1 MKRFIVYVAIIV
13 ALLGIY
19 QEALAQDL
27 SLLRRPT
34 NGAISAPMG
43 QGLDLVHSAEPLGK
57 GRFRLRVMNRSNAI
71 TVPEF
76 GEGSIYSG
84 GYGIGYGIGDALEL
98 NFMVPFLLDSAGG
111 LNKYGTG
118 DPVLGFKLSRPGQ
131 LPSNFYTGYQLL
143 FGLPLGYKGEH
154 ALDSIGGIRAF
165 SSESFDVGFQGL
177 MDIHFDQVSLYLNG
191 GLYRSGNLDVLTQL
205 VYGVG
210 LEFARH
216 NRWVSFNVEYQ
227 SRLAFTQQAWAA
239 GILKFG
245 TRINLSRGIELELN
259 REFGLLDHP
268 TGASFTFGL
277 RMHGFMSG
285 RRRLAWRQ
293 EAYEQVLPPKR
304 LYQPSQVLRLAIVN
318 FEGFEEYGAG
328 QRIVDKIKT
337 RLEPHDSLQVVDI
350 MRYADVPNK
359 GFLKPREALELA
371 MKLGV
376 DIVVTGAVSKFN
388 VDRFAGLNVPYL
400 VKLPE
405 AQVEVGL
412 RFRVLEFDKTKTE
425 MKAHNQEVRGM
436 GKVRKGVR
444 LLSGDRRD
452 ITSSASAVELD
463 GVQEQ
468 ALDDLV
474 GNMLA
479 AMAGQF
485 SWVPTDF
492 LPPDFLP

>member
-1 MKRFIVYVAIIV
+1 MKRFIAYGAVLV
-13 ALLGIY
+13 ALLGIA
-19 QEALAQDL
+19 QDALAQNL
-27 SLLRRPT
+27 SLLRRPR

-57 GRFRLRVMNRSNAI
+57 GRFRLRFMNRSNAI
-71 TVPEF
+71 DVPEL
-76 GEGSIYSG
+76 GEGSIYTG
-84 GYGIGYGIGDALEL
+84 GYGIGYGLGDALEL

-118 DPVLGFKLSRPGQ
+118 DPVLGIKLSRPGK

-143 FGLPLGYKGEH
+143 IGLPLGYKGEH
-154 ALDSIGGIRAF
+154 ALDSIGGIRTF
-165 SSESFDVGFQGL
+165 SSESLDMGFQGL
-177 MDIHFDQVSLYLNG
+177 MDIHFTHVSLLLNG

-205 VYGVG
+205 IYGVG
-210 LEFARH
+210 LEFARRS
-216 NRWVSFNVEYQ
+216 RWASCNIEYQ
-227 SRLAFTQQAWAA
+227 SQVAFTQQARAA

-245 TRINLSRGIELELN
+245 TRVNLFKGVELELN
-259 REFGLLDHP
+259 REIGLLDHP
-268 TGASFTFGL
+268 TDASFTFGL

-285 RRRLAWRQ
+285 RRRLAWRHEIYQ
-293 EAYEQVLPPKR
+293 PELPPKR
-304 LYQPSQVLRLAIVN
+304 LYEPSQVLRLAIVN

-328 QRIVDKIKT
+328 QRIVEKIKT
-337 RLEPHDSLQVVDI
+337 QLEPHDSLQVVDI

-359 GFLKPREALELA
+359 GFLKPRQALDLA
-371 MKLGV
+371 MKLGI
-376 DIVVTGAVSKFN
+376 DIVVTGAVSKFD
-388 VDRFAGLNVPYL
+388 VDRFAGLNVPYV

-412 RFRVLEFDKTKTE
+412 RFRVLEFDSTKTE
-425 MKAHNQEVRGM
+425 MQAHNQEVM
-436 GKVRKGVR
+436 GTGKMRKGVR

-452 ITSSASAVELD
+452 ITSSASAVELQ
-463 GVQEQ
+463 GVQER

-485 SWVPTDF
+485 SWVP
-492 LPPDFLP
+492 PDFLP